1 MDYKTCF
8 LIFLSLY
15 CLMGS
20 TLVTLPV
27 LAIHLLLSSV
37 YGTFLL
43 IFFVISGIGAYL
55 EYRYGFNSW
64 DFFKS
69 RLTHTVDAQKFP
81 AGIFVEGWW
90 NGMKRVVL
98 AGQSYKLWEEKRV
111 FVKLPTSAIQDIVL
125 KTPDDKVDLIYATQ
139 IGSWGGQL
147 YGAAEVRF
155 HYTLGDWVALLNSN
169 DLHTPFRAR
178 RERLQDALRD
188 ALKAGS
194 INSKEDIAK
203 LIVDQANVPADAA
216 VHPGYGAFMV
226 AEVQKVTL
234 EQHAKAKYAVPSI
247 CIGPGAAA
255 PTQIKPLPI
264 AETSDALLQGL
275 RTLTGKPDL
284 VLSDEDAR
292 AMLAQAIGMM
302 GGGKK

>member
-125 KTPDDKVDLIYATQ
+125 NTVPEFEYNYI
-139 IGSWGGQL
+139 
-147 YGAAEVRF
+147 
-155 HYTLGDWVALLNSN
+155 
-169 DLHTPFRAR
+169 
-178 RERLQDALRD
+178 DAL
-188 ALKAGS
+188 
-194 INSKEDIAK
+194 
-203 LIVDQANVPADAA
+203 
-216 VHPGYGAFMV
+216 M
-226 AEVQKVTL
+226 
-234 EQHAKAKYAVPSI
+234 
-247 CIGPGAAA
+247 
-255 PTQIKPLPI
+255 LP
-264 AETSDALLQGL
+264 
-275 RTLTGKPDL
+275 
-284 VLSDEDAR
+284 
-292 AMLAQAIGMM
+292 
-302 GGGKK
+302 